1 MKTLTKEEMAE
12 KYKGLH
18 GMLVSRELCPQMK
31 ILCNEVSKVLLEFM
45 ENENFGFQLVPAHI
59 HCKNLEEL
67 DIRT

>member
-1 MKTLTKEEMAE
+1 MIK
-12 KYKGLH
+12 KYKELH
-18 GMLVSRELCPQMK
+18 GMLVSRVLRSQMQMFD
-31 ILCNEVSKVLLEFM
+31 NEVSKILLEFM

>member
-1 MKTLTKEEMAE
+1 
-12 KYKGLH
+12 
-18 GMLVSRELCPQMK
+18 MLVSRVLRSQMQMFD
-31 ILCNEVSKVLLEFM
+31 NEVSKVLLEFT